1 MAIDK
6 EIWST
11 IAEAN
16 LFEKTPLIRVANRDF
31 EGDLQRGKTVNVYNY
46 PLTGLG
52 SSDYDGDTPV
62 DFTRLKPSVKQLIV
76 DQAKSFGFRVD
87 NIDLIQNSPDSIQ
100 KFLEGEL
107 YTHSKEID
115 GFLLNLCKTKI
126 VNKID
131 FSAVKLS
138 KENIVSILEE
148 INIALDEKGAS
159 DNRFVYVDSRTLSI
173 LRQANLINVTKAED
187 GVVGPKE
194 VFYFGDKIEIISS
207 SLIKPESNGTL
218 EIIAGTKDMINFVS
232 QIENIKDTELTAV
245 GLDATGILGVYT
257 YGAEIFN
264 IDKGVKLIVKDY
276 KAI

>member
-62 DFTRLKPSVKQLIV
+62 DFTRLKPSVKQLTV
-76 DQAKSFGFRVD
+76 DQSKSFGFRVD

-100 KFLEGEL
+100 NFLEGEL

-126 VNKID
+126 VNEID
-131 FSAVKLS
+131 FSEVKLS

-173 LRQANLINVTKAED
+173 LRQANLINVTKVED

-194 VFYFGDKIEIISS
+194 VFYFGDKIEILSS
-207 SLIKPESNGTL
+207 SLIKPKANKTL
-218 EIIAGTKDMINFVS
+218 ELIAGTKNMINFVS

-245 GLDATGILGVYT
+245 GLDATGILGIYT

-264 IDKGVKLIVKDY
+264 TDKGVKLIVKDY

>member
-62 DFTRLKPSVKQLIV
+62 DFTRLKPSVKQLTV
-76 DQAKSFGFRVD
+76 DQSKSFGFRVD
-87 NIDLIQNSPDSIQ
+87 NIDLIQNSPNSIQ
-100 KFLEGEL
+100 NFLEGEL

-131 FSAVKLS
+131 FSTVKLS

-148 INIALDEKGAS
+148 INIALDEKGAG

-173 LRQANLINVTKAED
+173 LRQANLINVTKTED
-187 GVVGPKE
+187 GVVGPRE
-194 VFYFGDKIEIISS
+194 VLYFGDKIEILSS
-207 SLIKPESNGTL
+207 SLIKPEANKTL
-218 EIIAGTKDMINFVS
+218 ELIAGTKDMINFVS

-245 GLDATGILGVYT
+245 GLDATGVLGIYT

-264 IDKGVKLIVKDY
+264 TDKGVKLIVKDY